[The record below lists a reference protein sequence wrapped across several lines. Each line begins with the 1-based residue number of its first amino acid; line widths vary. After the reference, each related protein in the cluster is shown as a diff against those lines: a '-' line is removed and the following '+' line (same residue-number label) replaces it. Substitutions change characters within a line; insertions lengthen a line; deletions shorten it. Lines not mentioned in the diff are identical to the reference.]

1 MKSYREIA
9 LLYHYK
15 IDGQIVDKI
24 LASIDISSDTNGYTI
39 NELSFLNN
47 LNIPIFEYRIST
59 PKELNE
65 HLIKIGKGVYIDYMI
80 DSIANTWNGFLKRI
94 KNNEERN

>member
-15 IDGQIVDKI
+15 IDKQISDRI
-24 LASIDISSDTNGYTI
+24 LISIDISDTNGYTI
-39 NELSFLNN
+39 DELNFLNS

-65 HLIKIGKGVYIDYMI
+65 HLIKVGRGVYMDYMI
-80 DSIANTWNGFLKRI
+80 DSIANTWNAFLNKV
-94 KNNEERN
+94 KGNE

>member
-15 IDGQIVDKI
+15 IDEQIADRI
-24 LASIDISSDTNGYTI
+24 LVSIDISDTNGYTI
-39 NELSFLNN
+39 DELNFLNS

-65 HLIKIGKGVYIDYMI
+65 HLIKIGRGVYMDYMI
-80 DSIANTWNGFLKRI
+80 DSIANTWNAFLNKV
-94 KNNEERN
+94 KGNE

>member
-1 MKSYREIA
+1 MIEFRRIA
-9 LLYHYK
+9 LAYK
-15 IDGQIVDKI
+15 YGLSDEMCERI
-24 LASIDISSDTNGYTI
+24 LASIDISSDKNGYTI

-59 PKELNE
+59 PRELNE

>member
-15 IDGQIVDKI
+15 IDEQIADRI
-24 LASIDISSDTNGYTI
+24 LVSIDISDMGGYTI
-39 NELSFLNN
+39 DELCFLSS
-47 LNIPIFEYRIST
+47 LNIPVFEYHITT
-59 PKELNE
+59 PYQLNE
-65 HLIKIGKGVYIDYMI
+65 HLIKVGKSVYVDYI
-80 DSIANTWNGFLKRI
+80 ANRIANTWNSFFKRI

>member
-15 IDGQIVDKI
+15 IDEQIADKI
-24 LASIDISSDTNGYTI
+24 LISIDIRDTNGYTI
-39 NELSFLNN
+39 DELNFLNS

-65 HLIKIGKGVYIDYMI
+65 HLIKVGRGVYMDYMI
-80 DSIANTWNGFLKRI
+80 DSIANTWNAFLNKV
-94 KNNEERN
+94 KGNE